1 MIQKAV
7 LAPFLLLLSLAAQT
21 RAQTQTESPRMMIV
35 MDGSGS
41 MWGQIDG
48 RAKLEIARD
57 TVAQVL
63 KDIPANQALG
73 LMAYGHRRKV
83 DCSDIELMVP
93 PGTGSATDIVARVNA
108 MRFLGK
114 TPLSA
119 AVREAAEALRYGEEA
134 STVVLVTD
142 GLETCDADPCA
153 LGRELEAT
161 GLNFTAHVIGFGLT
175 REEGA
180 QVACLAENTG
190 GQYIEASD
198 AAGLSSALSA
208 AVTAASP
215 PPPKPAPTTAPAPL
229 ATAGLIAPETAPLG
243 SMVSVEWT
251 VSTPERFDTITIGRV
266 EDEGYTYYVYATQN
280 PITIQMPG
288 APGAYELRYV
298 SMDKT
303 IVHRRPITVTEAP
316 LTLTAQD
323 SVLAGSLFPV
333 NWQGP
338 DADYDNI
345 RIGRLC
351 CTNPMRDSSCESSVV
366 AGLHEQT
373 HIPRLQDQELARIQ

>member
-1 MIQKAV
+1 M
-7 LAPFLLLLSLAAQT
+7 FRLLLLGFCFFASAAFAQDRP
-21 RAQTQTESPRMMIV
+21 RAILV
-35 MDGSGS
+35 LDASGS
-41 MWGQIDG
+41 MWGQIEG
-48 RAKLEIARD
+48 KAKITIAQEVIGELLQ
-57 TVAQVL
+57 TLPPEQVL
-63 KDIPANQALG
+63 G
-73 LMAYGHRRKV
+73 LTAYGHRRKG

-119 AVREAAEALRYGEEA
+119 AVREAAEALHYGEEA

-208 AVTAASP
+208 AV
-215 PPPKPAPTTAPAPL
+215 
-229 ATAGLIAPETAPLG
+229 
-243 SMVSVEWT
+243 
-251 VSTPERFDTITIGRV
+251 
-266 EDEGYTYYVYATQN
+266 
-280 PITIQMPG
+280 
-288 APGAYELRYV
+288 
-298 SMDKT
+298 
-303 IVHRRPITVTEAP
+303 
-316 LTLTAQD
+316 
-323 SVLAGSLFPV
+323 V
-333 NWQGP
+333 N
-338 DADYDNI
+338 
-345 RIGRLC
+345 C
-351 CTNPMRDSSCESSVV
+351 
-366 AGLHEQT
+366 H
-373 HIPRLQDQELARIQ
+373 

>member
-73 LMAYGHRRKV
+73 LLAYGHRRKG

-175 REEGA
+175 I
-180 QVACLAENTG
+180 
-190 GQYIEASD
+190 Y
-198 AAGLSSALSA
+198 
-208 AVTAASP
+208 
-215 PPPKPAPTTAPAPL
+215 
-229 ATAGLIAPETAPLG
+229 
-243 SMVSVEWT
+243 
-251 VSTPERFDTITIGRV
+251 
-266 EDEGYTYYVYATQN
+266 
-280 PITIQMPG
+280 
-288 APGAYELRYV
+288 
-298 SMDKT
+298 
-303 IVHRRPITVTEAP
+303 
-316 LTLTAQD
+316 
-323 SVLAGSLFPV
+323 
-333 NWQGP
+333 
-338 DADYDNI
+338 
-345 RIGRLC
+345 
-351 CTNPMRDSSCESSVV
+351 
-366 AGLHEQT
+366 
-373 HIPRLQDQELARIQ
+373 